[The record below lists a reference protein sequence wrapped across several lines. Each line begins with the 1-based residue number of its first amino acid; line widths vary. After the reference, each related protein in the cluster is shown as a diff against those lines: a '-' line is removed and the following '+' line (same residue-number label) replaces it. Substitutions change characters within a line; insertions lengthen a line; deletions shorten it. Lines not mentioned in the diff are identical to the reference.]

1 MQEIVE
7 LTRDMDQKKG
17 KLGST
22 GTSPDL
28 FYSSSPEPLEETDS
42 FYPSSRMRRRVN
54 RSAKSRGLCG
64 SDLEIKRDPDGAA
77 SETDGEESDMVPINP
92 WHDLEP
98 DESDD
103 EEVRECL
110 LKCISSQA
118 LKSRPFKSV
127 RFSHHRWRCYLY
139 RQKYFLRGFSVI

>member
-1 MQEIVE
+1 
-7 LTRDMDQKKG
+7 MDRKKG

-42 FYPSSRMRRRVN
+42 FYPSSRMRRVHR
-54 RSAKSRGLCG
+54 RSASTATKPGGGLN
-64 SDLEIKRDPDGAA
+64 SDLEIKRDPDACA

-103 EEVRECL
+103 EEVKEWL
-110 LKCISSQA
+110 LKFAGQA
-118 LKSRPFKSV
+118 KNRVHILFGD
-127 RFSHHRWRCYLY
+127 Y
-139 RQKYFLRGFSVI
+139 

>member
-1 MQEIVE
+1 
-7 LTRDMDQKKG
+7 MDQKKG

-42 FYPSSRMRRRVN
+42 FYPSSRMRRRVH
-54 RSAKSRGLCG
+54 RSAKSGGLGG
-64 SDLEIKRDPDGAA
+64 SDLEIKKDPDGAA

-98 DESDD
+98 DDSDE
-103 EEVRECL
+103 EEVRE
-110 LKCISSQA
+110 LKFSIVA
-118 LKSRPFKSV
+118 RP
-127 RFSHHRWRCYLY
+127 
-139 RQKYFLRGFSVI
+139 